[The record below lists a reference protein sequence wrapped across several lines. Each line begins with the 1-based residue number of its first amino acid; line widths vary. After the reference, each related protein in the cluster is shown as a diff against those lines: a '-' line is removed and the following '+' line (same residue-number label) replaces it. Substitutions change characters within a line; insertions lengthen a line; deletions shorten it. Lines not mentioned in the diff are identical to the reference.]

1 MRSLAILSVCVAAA
15 TAVLPLTVQA
25 QTTGQTTTQTDVK
38 TMWEKFKGSWNTTKG
53 AVKEQWGKLTDDD
66 ILVIEGRR
74 DQLVGKIQARYGIT
88 EQEAEAQVSSWE
100 VRRYRDM

>member
-15 TAVLPLTVQA
+15 TAVLPMMVQA

-66 ILVIEGRR
+66 ILAIEGRR
-74 DQLVGKIQARYGIT
+74 DQLVGKIQTRYGIT

-100 VRRYRDM
+100 VRRYREM